1 MKKNNPNTALTVL
14 TIIVGLLV
22 VNYFAKNEVLLW
34 ITIAIGVL
42 SILSAWIRNTIHFI
56 WMKLADILGLIVP
69 KIILSLIF
77 FLIVTPLGI
86 FSRWLSPKEQLI
98 LKNNKDTT
106 FFEADKKFEK
116 AFFEKPW

>member
-1 MKKNNPNTALTVL
+1 MKQNNPNTALTVL
-14 TIIVGLLV
+14 TIVVGLLV

-34 ITIAIGVL
+34 VTIAIGVL
-42 SILSAWIRNTIHFI
+42 SILSSWIRNSIHFI
-56 WMKLADILGLIVP
+56 WMKLADLLGLIVP

-98 LKNNKDTT
+98 LKNEKDTT
-106 FFEADKKFEK
+106 FFEVEKKFEK
-116 AFFEKPW
+116 TFFEKPW